1 MEKSSNITI
10 NEYNSIILLNK
21 TFISVIGYYLLF
33 VMAISIIF
41 NSLLLFLFVR
51 NVELR
56 NVFNKVTM
64 VISIMNLIGTSSLP
78 LNIHSIFKQ
87 E

>member
-78 LNIHSIFKQ
+78 LNIHSFLN
-87 E
+87 